1 MGNLGTIKTPES
13 FTSMGRIPVMT
24 AYCETPDCF
33 EASLNQHSDT
43 LEGLRHRAYR
53 DRSRDDRV
61 GIMICDKDRL
71 FVEGIA
77 ALIEQW
83 DEFDLLAKIY
93 SYDEAFAAAKEHL
106 PAVVLLGARVGDA
119 PCAPV
124 IRDILASDPGVCIM
138 VLASSGDSREVLDAL
153 RAGAMGYGVRNELSV
168 DRLRGT
174 IWGMVCGEVVF
185 DGSIRTHLQEGLRS
199 SDGQEPAFSDA
210 DPGLM
215 KLLTQRER
223 EILCLLMDGLSNQ
236 EVATRLFISEP
247 TVKKNVSRI
256 IDKLQVQNRV
266 QAAVYAARHLP
277 R

>member
-1 MGNLGTIKTPES
+1 MTMHSEIPDDLGEPL
-13 FTSMGRIPVMT
+13 
-24 AYCETPDCF
+24 D
-33 EASLNQHSDT
+33 QHSDT
-43 LEGLRHRAYR
+43 LDGIRHRAYR
-53 DRSRDDRV
+53 EQSREDTV

-71 FVEGIA
+71 SVLDA
-77 ALIEQW
+77 ALIGQW
-83 DEFDLLAKIY
+83 DEFELLAKIY
-93 SYDEAFAAAKEHL
+93 SYDDALAAAKEHL
-106 PAVVLLGARVGDA
+106 PAVVLLGARVGDT

-185 DGSIRTHLQEGLRS
+185 DGSIRTHLQEALLASDSKTPVPSGEEQGL
-199 SDGQEPAFSDA
+199 
-210 DPGLM
+210 L
-215 KLLTQRER
+215 KLLTQREK

-236 EVATRLFISEP
+236 EVAARLFISEP

-277 R
+277 H

>member
-1 MGNLGTIKTPES
+1 
-13 FTSMGRIPVMT
+13 MT
-24 AYCETPDCF
+24 MYRETPDSS
-33 EASLNQHSDT
+33 EEPLRQHSGT
-43 LEGLRHRAYR
+43 LDDIRHRAYR
-53 DRSRDDRV
+53 EQSREDTV

-93 SYDEAFAAAKEHL
+93 SYDDAIEAAKEHL
-106 PAVVLLGARVGDA
+106 PAVVLLGARVGDT

-124 IRDILASDPGVCIM
+124 IRDILAFDPGVCIM

-185 DGSIRTHLQEGLRS
+185 DGSIRTHLQEALLAS
-199 SDGQEPAFSDA
+199 DSKVPAPSDGE
-210 DPGLM
+210 PGLL
-215 KLLTQRER
+215 KLLTQREK

-236 EVATRLFISEP
+236 EVAARLFISEP
-247 TVKKNVSRI
+247 TVKKSVSRI

>member
-1 MGNLGTIKTPES
+1 
-13 FTSMGRIPVMT
+13 MT
-24 AYCETPDCF
+24 THCETPDDL
-33 EASLNQHSDT
+33 EGSLSQHSEA
-43 LEGLRHRAYR
+43 LEELRQRAYW
-53 DRSRDDRV
+53 DRSQDDTV

-93 SYDEAFAAAKEHL
+93 SYDDALAAAKEHL
-106 PAVVLLGARVGDA
+106 PSVVLLGARVGDA
-119 PCAPV
+119 PCVPV

-185 DGSIRTHLQEGLRS
+185 DGSIRTHLQEALLA
-199 SDGQEPAFSDA
+199 SDSKRPAPPDGE
-210 DPGLM
+210 PGLL
-215 KLLTQRER
+215 KLLTQREK

-236 EVATRLFISEP
+236 EVAARLFISEP

-277 R
+277 H